1 MYYVAQIGVTYYI
14 YQVYYTYEWT
24 LEIGSYFAIKNNYT
38 KPRRERT
45 RARPRP
51 PPADSGEVSKVR
63 HDEQTAH
70 RMVDFIWS
78 HISSFTAQTL
88 VKNCL
93 LDCSDGRLFYVYF
106 PTYNT
111 RS

>member
-88 VKNCL
+88 VKN
-93 LDCSDGRLFYVYF
+93 
-106 PTYNT
+106 
-111 RS
+111 